1 LKNTNTK
8 KNDEFKPHD
17 TVLGIIKEYI
27 PYAFK
32 KVSQAYKDK
41 DELNSNLERVL
52 KKDPAIIL
60 DIGSKMDD
68 YSEGSVELEGNESLL
83 NLAKLSINPSECR
96 SILDFHRY
104 ESQIDAK
111 MSSKSFVKVIG
122 DVVDKEIR
130 SEMLRN
136 GVGTG
141 KRLRVN
147 SYPDMGSHVATV
159 GLNRDCLSTSEHD
172 SSGGFARG

>member
-1 LKNTNTK
+1 MSRNLKNTNTK

-68 YSEGSVELEGNESLL
+68 YSEGSVELEGNESL
-83 NLAKLSINPSECR
+83 I
-96 SILDFHRY
+96 
-104 ESQIDAK
+104 
-111 MSSKSFVKVIG
+111 
-122 DVVDKEIR
+122 
-130 SEMLRN
+130 
-136 GVGTG
+136 
-141 KRLRVN
+141 
-147 SYPDMGSHVATV
+147 
-159 GLNRDCLSTSEHD
+159 
-172 SSGGFARG
+172 